1 MAIIDMLNAALAGV
15 YRIEREVGAGGMATV
30 YLARDMKHE
39 RDVALKLL
47 RDDLS
52 ASIGAGRF
60 LREIKIAAQ
69 LQHPHILPLLDS
81 GEAGGHLYFV
91 MPYVKGQS
99 LRERL
104 ARDGELPVHEAV
116 RLLTEIVDALA
127 EAHSHGVV
135 HRDIKPDNVML
146 SGRHALVTDFGVA
159 KAISEAT
166 GRNTITTLGIAVG
179 TPTYMS
185 PEQAVADPHVDHRSD
200 IYSVGIVAYEMLTGQ
215 PPFVGG
221 SPQQVLAAQVT
232 VVPDRVSK
240 HRAAVPA
247 AFDQIVTR
255 CLEKRPSDRFQTAT
269 ELLAALEPLATPS
282 TGMTPA
288 ELPPAMVRGRRPSW
302 VLPAIGTAAV
312 AALLLGGIAYAR
324 RGASG
329 TARTTA
335 IDRVQLTTS
344 GRARAPLLS
353 PDGKSVVY
361 TERSCAADTLPCQQH
376 LVMQDVGTGA
386 RQSAS
391 DTVVA
396 IRATRWSAT
405 GAWILVHV
413 ANTGATEY
421 PQKYVMSHLGG
432 VRVPMGYIA
441 TFTPTGDT
449 VVSVHDVVL
458 HGARTVTAR
467 SFAAPWTQATDS
479 VLLIVPERAVLLNDF
494 AISQDRRWLAA
505 SWDIAGQR
513 SGVLTIHDQ
522 RGRVVATRTT
532 RSGTP
537 LGTWSGSA
545 LVRPMAASGQ
555 GGVER
560 IAVDARTGALGG
572 TDTLML
578 GASSGRPAITVSAD
592 GVLLALD
599 ELHGGE
605 TSLSTLE
612 SGNSVQPFRIGRRL
626 LTDPALSEG
635 IIAPDGATIVYGVTV
650 VAGASRRT
658 QLLAMPFVGGEARP
672 ITAPLADLVDFE
684 VSADSR
690 RVTVATG
697 DGSTGTD
704 IVSYDLASGRE
715 VARARH
721 PAKIL
726 GLFSTSA
733 GPGISLERAIVF
745 LDSTLAEKKRV
756 ALSDSLGSTNKVT
769 SSSVLPAAAVLLQP
783 LDLGSTFRSDWNF
796 HFQVLIADTSGRLT
810 RGAEITE
817 WNSYGEWWLADGS
830 FRMLATLGTDPIPAI
845 YRVSGSG
852 GAPQRIGIA
861 PFHDRL
867 NMSLAADGRR
877 GVVVTR
883 PDVTDVWLIRNFGA
897 LVRR

>member
-1 MAIIDMLNAALAGV
+1 MAIIDLLNAALAGV
-15 YRIEREVGAGGMATV
+15 YRIERELGAGGMATV
-30 YLARDMKHE
+30 YLARDIKHE

-47 RDDLS
+47 REDLS

-81 GEAGGHLYFV
+81 GEADGRLYFV

-116 RLLTEIVDALA
+116 RLLVEIVDALA
-127 EAHSHGVV
+127 EAHAHGIV

-185 PEQAVADPHVDHRSD
+185 PEQAVADPHIDHRSD
-200 IYSVGIVAYEMLTGQ
+200 IYAVGVVAYEMLTGQ

-240 HRAAVPA
+240 HRAAIPA
-247 AFDQIVTR
+247 ALDQIVTR

-288 ELPPAMVRGRRPSW
+288 ELPPVMVRGRRPSW
-302 VLPAIGTAAV
+302 VLPAIGAAAG
-312 AALLLGGIAYAR
+312 AALLFGSIAYAR

-335 IDRVQLTTS
+335 LDRMQLTTS
-344 GRARAPLLS
+344 GRARTPVLS

-361 TERSCAADTLPCQQH
+361 TERTCPADSLPCKQY
-376 LVMQDVGTGA
+376 LVIQDVGTGA
-386 RQSAS
+386 RQPVS
-391 DTVVA
+391 DTVDL

-413 ANTGATEY
+413 ANTGAIEY

-432 VRVPMGYIA
+432 PRVPMGYIA

-458 HGARTVTAR
+458 HGARTVTAH

-479 VLLIVPERAVLLNDF
+479 VVLTTPERAVLLNEF
-494 AISQDRRWLAA
+494 AISPDRRWLAA
-505 SWDIAGQR
+505 AWALAGQQ
-513 SGVLTIHDQ
+513 SSVLTIHDQ
-522 RGRVVATRTT
+522 RGRIVATRATK
-532 RSGTP
+532 SGAP
-537 LGTWSGSA
+537 LGAWYGSA
-545 LVRPMAASGQ
+545 LVRPMAANGQ
-555 GGVER
+555 GGIEHV
-560 IAVDARTGALGG
+560 AVDARTGALGA

-578 GASSGRPAITVSAD
+578 GASSGGPALSISAD
-592 GVLLALD
+592 GALLAFD
-599 ELHGGE
+599 ESHGGE

-612 SGNSVQPFRIGRRL
+612 SASSVQPYRIGRRL
-626 LTDPALSEG
+626 LTDPALSRG
-635 IIAPDGATIVYGVTV
+635 AIAPDGATIVYGVTV
-650 VAGASRRT
+650 VAGTSRRT
-658 QLLAMPFVGGEARP
+658 QLLAMPFVGGAARSL
-672 ITAPLADLVDFE
+672 TAPLADLVDFKF
-684 VSADSR
+684 SADSR

-704 IVSYDLASGRE
+704 IVSHDLASGRE

-721 PAKIL
+721 PAKVL

-745 LDSTLAEKKRV
+745 LDSTLAEKRRV
-756 ALSDSLGSTNKVT
+756 ALPDSLGGNTRVT
-769 SSSVLPAAAVLLQP
+769 SSSVMPAAAVFLQS
-783 LDLGSTFRSDWNF
+783 LDLASNFRPDWNF
-796 HFQVLIADTSGRLT
+796 HKTVLIADTSGRLT
-810 RGAEITE
+810 RGAEIAT
-817 WNSYGEWWLADGS
+817 WNAYGDWWLADGS
-830 FRMLATLGTDPIPAI
+830 FRVLATLGTDPIPGI
-845 YRVSGSG
+845 YRFSGSG
-852 GAPQRIGIA
+852 GVPQRIGIA

-867 NMSLAADGRR
+867 DMSLAADGRR

-883 PDVTDVWLIRNFGA
+883 PDVTDVWLIRNFGP